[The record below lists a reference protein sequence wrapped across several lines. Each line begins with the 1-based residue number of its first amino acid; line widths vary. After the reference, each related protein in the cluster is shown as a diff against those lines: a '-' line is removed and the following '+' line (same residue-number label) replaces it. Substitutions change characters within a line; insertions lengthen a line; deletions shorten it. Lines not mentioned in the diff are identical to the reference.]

1 MKISAK
7 AEYACLA
14 MFELSK
20 RHGGPRPTQIHIV
33 AEEQAIPSQ
42 YLVQILI
49 QLQRAGLVRSER
61 GAKGGYRLAREPQD
75 ISVGEVLRVID
86 GPLMVMRSPQ
96 PGADGDDPRG
106 KQFRAI
112 WTEVQEAMSEVVDR
126 LSFADLVANYEKE
139 YGVEVR
145 KGKLPPMK

>member
-20 RHGGPRPTQIHIV
+20 RHGSPRPTQIHIV

-61 GAKGGYRLAREPQD
+61 GAKGGYRLARDPHD

-86 GPLMVMRSPQ
+86 GPLMVTRHVEST
-96 PGADGDDPRG
+96 ADGEPDRG

-112 WTEVQEAMSEVVDR
+112 WKEVQDAMSEVVDR
-126 LSFADLVANYEKE
+126 MSFADLVANYEKE
-139 YGVEVR
+139 YVEVKK
-145 KGKLPPMK
+145 KGK